1 MKSRKLK
8 KLLLLILLALILS
21 LSYCTLWVAGYSHIE
36 QIEDDKYVGKTLLIY
51 PSAGQF
57 VPDKSWYFGKRTGDS
72 YLSSQRAVRN
82 SKIPPV
88 LYTIIGK
95 YRTVNHGGNLLSGSG
110 STDYI
115 IALVEGE
122 TDKRLF
128 FSITDLKACEEQTDL
143 FDQETNIKIDFVCD

>member
-1 MKSRKLK
+1 MLK
-8 KLLLLILLALILS
+8 KLLLLSFILG
-21 LSYCTLWVAGYSHIE
+21 LSYCTLWVGGYSHIE
-36 QIEDDKYVGKTLLIY
+36 QIEDDEHVGKTLLIY
-51 PSAGQF
+51 PSAGGF
-57 VPDKSWYFGKRTGDS
+57 VADQSWYFGKRTGDS

-82 SKIPPV
+82 SKISPV

-95 YRTVNHGGNLLSGSG
+95 YRTVNHGGNLLSGTG

-128 FSITDLKACEEQTDL
+128 FSITDLEACKEQTDL
-143 FDQETNIKIDFVCD
+143 FGEDNIKIDFICD